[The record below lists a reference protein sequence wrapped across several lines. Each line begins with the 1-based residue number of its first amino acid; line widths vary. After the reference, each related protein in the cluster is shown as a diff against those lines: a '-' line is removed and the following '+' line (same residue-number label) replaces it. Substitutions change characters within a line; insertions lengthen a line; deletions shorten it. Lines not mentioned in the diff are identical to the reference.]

1 MHIMRRSI
9 IIAILVSTIAGSA
22 FAGRIGN
29 REQMQQKRIAQGVAS
44 GQLTPRE
51 TVNLESREA
60 KLNYE
65 VRDFREDNG
74 GKLTPRERVEVN
86 RQQNRISAG
95 IYRAKH
101 N

>member
-1 MHIMRRSI
+1 MRRTI
-9 IIAILVSTIAGSA
+9 LIATIVSTIAGSA
-22 FAGRIGN
+22 FAGRIGY
-29 REQMQQKRIAQGVAS
+29 REHMQQKRIAQGIAS
-44 GQLTPRE
+44 GTLTPRE
-51 TVNLESREA
+51 AVKLESREA

-74 GKLTPRERVEVN
+74 GTLTPRERAEVN
-86 RQQNRISAG
+86 RQQNRLSNE

>member
-1 MHIMRRSI
+1 MRRTI
-9 IIAILVSTIAGSA
+9 IIATIVTTIAGSA
-22 FAGRIGN
+22 FAGRIGY
-29 REQMQQKRIAQGVAS
+29 REQRQQKRIAEGIEN

-51 TVNLESREA
+51 TAKLETQESR
-60 KLNYE
+60 LNSE

-74 GKLTPRERVEVN
+74 GKLTPREQARVN
-86 RQQNRISAG
+86 RQQNQLSKE

>member
-1 MHIMRRSI
+1 MRRTI
-9 IIAILVSTIAGSA
+9 LIATIVSTIAGSA
-22 FAGRIGN
+22 FAGRIGY
-29 REQMQQKRIAQGVAS
+29 REHMQQKRIAQGIAS

-51 TVNLESREA
+51 AVKLESQEA
-60 KLNYE
+60 RLNSE

-74 GKLTPRERVEVN
+74 GKLTKREQYKVN
-86 RQQNRISAG
+86 EQQNRLSNE

>member
-1 MHIMRRSI
+1 MRRTI
-9 IIAILVSTIAGSA
+9 LIATLVSTIAGSA
-22 FAGRIGN
+22 FAGRIGV
-29 REQMQQKRIAQGVAS
+29 REHDQQKRIAQGVAS

-51 TVNLESREA
+51 TARLESREA
-60 KLNYE
+60 RLNSE

-74 GKLTPRERVEVN
+74 GTLTPRERVEVN
-86 RQQNRISAG
+86 RQQNRISDE

>member
-1 MHIMRRSI
+1 MRRTI
-9 IIAILVSTIAGSA
+9 LIATIVSTIAGSA
-22 FAGRIGN
+22 FAGRIGY
-29 REQMQQKRIAQGVAS
+29 REQMQQKRIAQGIAS

-51 TVNLESREA
+51 TVKLESREA

-74 GKLTPRERVEVN
+74 GTLTPRERAEVN
-86 RQQNRISAG
+86 RQQNRMSNE

>member
-1 MHIMRRSI
+1 MRRTI
-9 IIAILVSTIAGSA
+9 LIATIVSTIAGSA
-22 FAGRIGN
+22 FAGRIGD
-29 REQMQQKRIAQGVAS
+29 REHMQQKRIAQGITS

-51 TVNLESREA
+51 TVKLESREA

-65 VRDFREDNG
+65 VRDFREDNDG
-74 GKLTPRERVEVN
+74 TLTPRERAEVN
-86 RQQNRISAG
+86 RQQNRLSNE

>member
-1 MHIMRRSI
+1 MRRTI
-9 IIAILVSTIAGSA
+9 LIATLVSTIAGSA
-22 FAGRIGN
+22 FAGRIGY
-29 REQMQQKRIAQGVAS
+29 REQMQQKRIAQGIAS

-51 TVNLESREA
+51 TVKLESREA
-60 KLNYE
+60 KVNSE

-74 GKLTPRERVEVN
+74 GTLTTRERAEVN
-86 RQQNRISAG
+86 RQQNRLSSE